1 MSLQKGYATTCVG
14 PLLRAHGPFDT
25 SRFRPEIP
33 GALPMAPAKR
43 TATSSFASR
52 VREVR
57 SAHEKL
63 LRRRNPIDLTWHN
76 GVYERFQNP
85 VLTAAHAPIEWRYD
99 FDRET
104 NPFFMERLGINA
116 TLNPGAFLW
125 KGKVCLVV
133 RVEGSDRKSFFGI
146 AESPTVSTSSASGR
160 SRSIFRRSSRRPMF
174 TTCASPSMKMDGFM
188 AFFVPSPG

>member
-1 MSLQKGYATTCVG
+1 
-14 PLLRAHGPFDT
+14 
-25 SRFRPEIP
+25 
-33 GALPMAPAKR
+33 MAPAKR

-63 LRRRNPIDLTWHN
+63 LRRRNPVDLTWDN

-133 RVEGSDRKSFFGI
+133 RVEGSDRKSFFAI
-146 AESPTVSTSSASGR
+146 AESPNGIDQFRFWPEPLDLPEIKPETNVYDMRITFHEDGWIYGVFCSESRAKRQRLPIFHRLMRRREWSERRTLKSG
-160 SRSIFRRSSRRPMF
+160 S
-174 TTCASPSMKMDGFM
+174 GF
-188 AFFVPSPG
+188 PT